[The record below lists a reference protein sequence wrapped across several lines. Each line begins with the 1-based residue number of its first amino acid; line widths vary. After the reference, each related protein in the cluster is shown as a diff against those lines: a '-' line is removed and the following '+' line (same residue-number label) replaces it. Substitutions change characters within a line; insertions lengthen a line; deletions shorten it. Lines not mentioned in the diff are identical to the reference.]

1 MDKEIILIIVSGV
14 LTVAGFM
21 GAFAINRLAKSID
34 GLVASDTAMQLQLA
48 AHREDMVKNYVRHD
62 ILDNHKTE
70 HKQALS
76 EIKQDI
82 VGRIDR
88 MSMDFKEALYA
99 HEHREMQAM
108 FTQQGNSIPKGGV

>member
-34 GLVASDTAMQLQLA
+34 GLVASDIAMQLQLA
-48 AHREDMVKNYVRHD
+48 AHREDMAKNYVRND
-62 ILDNHKTE
+62 RLDNHKTE
-70 HKQALS
+70 HKQALT

-82 VGRIDR
+82 LGRIDR
-88 MSMDFKEALYA
+88 MAMDFKETLYA
-99 HEHREMQAM
+99 HEHREVAAM
-108 FTQQGNSIPKGGV
+108 MNQQNSQQNKGG

>member
-1 MDKEIILIIVSGV
+1 MIIISGV
-14 LTVAGFM
+14 LAVAGFI

-34 GLVASDTAMQLQLA
+34 GLVASDTAIQQQLT

-62 ILDNHKTE
+62 RLSDHKTE
-70 HKQALS
+70 HRIALS
-76 EIKQDI
+76 DIKQDI

-108 FTQQGNSIPKGGV
+108 FTQQSGGASKGGV